1 MDHNFVYYILILI
14 AIVAGIIV
22 VKKVTSC
29 LIKTI
34 ALVVIIGVL
43 ALIYF
48 MYLA

>member
-1 MDHNFVYYILILI
+1 MHNSFAYYIFILI
-14 AIVAGIIV
+14 ALIAGIIV

-48 MYLA
+48 MYLT

>member
-14 AIVAGIIV
+14 AIVVGIIV

-48 MYLA
+48 MYLT

>member
-14 AIVAGIIV
+14 AIVVGIIV